1 MPKIPLLKSI
11 EATKLHPKTGTSLG
25 IPDVTISY
33 GALIE
38 PAGSDRDRQRF
49 TYLGELY
56 ACKRETFLS
65 ATGDAK
71 LEPEGEPKVAPKVEP
86 KVDPTPS
93 FVPEPAAPSA
103 GAPASPAAAPSRE
116 PRLEWQRLNSSD
128 YAMAR
133 ARVPGGWLI
142 TVHGDS
148 LTFVP
153 DPGHRWDGG
162 SPK

>member
-1 MPKIPLLKSI
+1 LPKIPLLKSI

-65 ATGDAK
+65 ATGGAK
-71 LEPEGEPKVAPKVEP
+71 VEPKGDP

-93 FVPEPAAPSA
+93 FAPEPAAPSA
-103 GAPASPAAAPSRE
+103 GAPASPEPAPSRE
-116 PRLEWQRLNSSD
+116 PRLEWQLLNSSD